1 MMKMLIKFNKEKV
14 EHERKYDFDKMNR
27 IIDEEFASM

>member
-14 EHERKYDFDKMNR
+14 EHEGKYDFDKMNR